1 MLMIRRPVPP
11 RPEAVT
17 SSSMTVLDPQ
27 KIITVCNLFAIV
39 NYLTPAR
46 RCIISV
52 WGVLSASVETHCGGP
67 LKGAND

>member
-1 MLMIRRPVPP
+1 MLTIRRPVPT

-17 SSSMTVLDPQ
+17 FSSMTVLDPQ
-27 KIITVCNLFAIV
+27 KILAVCNLCTSV

-46 RCIISV
+46 RCIISF